1 VPEWRQID
9 AGVGNLGEFF
19 VFLPNV
25 LLIAF
30 NGASV
35 SGSRGGWG
43 VEGVALGSYVVTA
56 GEEG

>member
-1 VPEWRQID
+1 MLGWGIL
-9 AGVGNLGEFF
+9 GNFLF
-19 VFLPNV
+19 FLPNV

-35 SGSRGGWG
+35 SESRGGWG